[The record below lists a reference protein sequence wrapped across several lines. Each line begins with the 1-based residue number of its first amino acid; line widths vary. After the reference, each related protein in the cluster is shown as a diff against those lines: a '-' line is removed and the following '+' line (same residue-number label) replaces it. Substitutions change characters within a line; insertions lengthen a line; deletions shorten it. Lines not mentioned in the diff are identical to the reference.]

1 MAIKATFSSS
11 KIQPGRSKPGDKGTI
26 QYQLLDS
33 TKAELTFTSLVCGT
47 SNKNC
52 NKDFTYSA
60 LSSDKLDN
68 VYAQLVC
75 PSIMFDLPEIK
86 LLQSA
91 NITNISG
98 SAASNNKITFTQT
111 ISNPIEY
118 VGVKA
123 VNSKSG
129 EIVYYQPV

>member
-1 MAIKATFSSS
+1 MAIKASFSSS
-11 KIQPGRSKPGDKGTI
+11 KIQPGRSKPGDKGAI

-33 TKAELTFTSLVCGT
+33 TKAELTFTSLVCSSG
-47 SNKNC
+47 NKNC
-52 NKDFTYSA
+52 NKDFIYSA
-60 LSSDKLDN
+60 LSSDKLDS

-86 LLQSA
+86 MLQSA
-91 NITNISG
+91 NLTNISG
-98 SAASNNKITFTQT
+98 SAASNNKITFTQV

-123 VNSKSG
+123 VNTKSG
-129 EIVYYQPV
+129 EVVYYQPV